1 MKREDRHCSRNE
13 NGHEAKLQVM
23 ICAYGKEGIRR
34 VASGKHPAMPS
45 VEYLVSWQTDDN
57 TSLPVQLERKDFKI
71 ITSDTKGLAVNRNIA
86 LSHATAPFL
95 LISDDDTDY
104 TEDNLN
110 AVLKGFRD
118 YPDADILAFRFESK
132 SVNKIYPDYVC
143 PLDTPPKGYFISS
156 IEIAFRKNS
165 VKGKVWFNE
174 YFGVGALFRSGEE
187 DIFIK
192 DCLDLGMKGFFLPE
206 TIVRHDASTTSTRD
220 MHSPLRPMTK
230 GAVFLRLHP
239 RDWTLRMIAHAL
251 REIPLWIKGEVP
263 SPVSFCRNWIK
274 GVLTAREKHVFPTA
288 SQTLNY
294 RNHE

>member
-1 MKREDRHCSRNE
+1 MTCQKNEDILLE
-13 NGHEAKLQVM
+13 VL
-23 ICAYGKEGIRR
+23 ICTFGEDGIKHI
-34 VASGKHPAMPS
+34 AACKHPR
-45 VEYLVSWQTDDN
+45 VNGVRYLVSWQTD
-57 TSLPVQLERKDFKI
+57 KDLAVPGELVREDFIIFK
-71 ITSDTKGLAVNRNIA
+71 SKTKGLAVNRNIA

-118 YPDADILAFRFESK
+118 YPDADILTFRFESK

-143 PLDTPPKGYFISS
+143 PLDSPPKGYFISS
-156 IEIAFRKNS
+156 IEIAFRKDS

-187 DIFIK
+187 DIFIR

-220 MHSPLRPMTK
+220 MHSTLRPMTK